1 MYRTHILTVIL
12 TLMFF
17 AGCDKS
23 STGPS
28 ENYTIDDIVGTWD
41 MVSNN
46 MNMNMTIDFS
56 TAFTYMFDEQNCS
69 LMGGAYDDQDGCILS
84 DDMISTVAPLTC
96 EQMEGQLS
104 NNICTSS
111 QSEEICCQELSQ
123 TITITSDG
131 NLTMVTSD
139 TDGEET
145 STGTISIDGTDI
157 TWIIDNS
164 PEMMGT
170 LSISG
175 DNIVTFTFIIDN
187 VLEELI
193 ADDEAD
199 ESFIDAEAAGAISIT
214 ATVSMVMQKSN
225 N

>member
-1 MYRTHILTVIL
+1 MKKILLL
-12 TLMFF
+12 TLLIV
-17 AGCDKS
+17 GCDKS
-23 STGPS
+23 STGPTD
-28 ENYTIDDIVGTWD
+28 NYTIDDIVGTWD

-46 MNMNMTIDFS
+46 MHMNMTIDFS
-56 TAFTYMFDEQNCS
+56 TAFTYMFDEQNCP
-69 LMGGAYDDQDGCILS
+69 MIGGTYDDQDGCILS
-84 DDMISTVAPLTC
+84 DDMESTLASLTC

-131 NLTMVTSD
+131 NITMVTID

-157 TWIIDNS
+157 TWIMDDYQEIT
-164 PEMMGT
+164 GT

-175 DNIVTFTFIIDN
+175 DNIVTITFIIDN
-187 VLEELI
+187 ALEELI

-214 ATVSMVMQKSN
+214 ATVSMVMEKSN
-225 N
+225 S

>member
-56 TAFTYMFDEQNCS
+56 TAFTYMLDEQNCP
-69 LMGGAYDDQDGCILS
+69 MIGGAYDDQDGCILS
-84 DDMISTVAPLTC
+84 DDMISTLASPTC

-131 NLTMVTSD
+131 NLTMVTID

-157 TWIIDNS
+157 TWIMNDF
-164 PEMMGT
+164 PEMTGT

-187 VLEELI
+187 ALEELI

-225 N
+225 S

>member
-1 MYRTHILTVIL
+1 MHRTHILTVIL

-56 TAFTYMFDEQNCS
+56 TAFTYMLDEQNCP
-69 LMGGAYDDQDGCILS
+69 MIGGAYDDQDGCILS
-84 DDMISTVAPLTC
+84 DDMISTLASPTC

-104 NNICTSS
+104 NNICISS

-131 NLTMVTSD
+131 NLTMVTID

-157 TWIIDNS
+157 TWIMNDF
-164 PEMMGT
+164 PEMTGT
-170 LSISG
+170 LSI
-175 DNIVTFTFIIDN
+175 
-187 VLEELI
+187 
-193 ADDEAD
+193 
-199 ESFIDAEAAGAISIT
+199 
-214 ATVSMVMQKSN
+214 
-225 N
+225 

>member
-1 MYRTHILTVIL
+1 MHRTHILTVIL

-69 LMGGAYDDQDGCILS
+69 MMGGTYDDQDGCILS
-84 DDMISTVAPLTC
+84 DDMESTLASLTC

-131 NLTMVTSD
+131 NLTMVTID

-187 VLEELI
+187 ALEELI

-225 N
+225 S

>member
-1 MYRTHILTVIL
+1 MKKILLL
-12 TLMFF
+12 TLLIV
-17 AGCDKS
+17 GCDKS
-23 STGPS
+23 STAPTD
-28 ENYTIDDIVGTWD
+28 NYTIDDIVGTWD
-41 MVSNN
+41 MVSND

-69 LMGGAYDDQDGCILS
+69 MMGGTYDDQDGCILS
-84 DDMISTVAPLTC
+84 DDMESTLASLTC

-131 NLTMVTSD
+131 NLTMVTID

-157 TWIIDNS
+157 TWIMNDS
-164 PEMMGT
+164 PEMTGT

-187 VLEELI
+187 ALEELI

-225 N
+225 S

>member
-1 MYRTHILTVIL
+1 MKKILLL
-12 TLMFF
+12 TLLIV
-17 AGCDKS
+17 GCDKS
-23 STGPS
+23 STGLTD
-28 ENYTIDDIVGTWD
+28 NYTIDDIVGTWD
-41 MVSNN
+41 MVSNDL
-46 MNMNMTIDFS
+46 NMNMTIDFS

-131 NLTMVTSD
+131 NLTMVTID

-157 TWIIDNS
+157 TWIMNDS
-164 PEMMGT
+164 PEMTGT

-187 VLEELI
+187 ALEELI

-225 N
+225 S

>member
-1 MYRTHILTVIL
+1 MHRTHILTVIL

-46 MNMNMTIDFS
+46 MNMNMTIDFN
-56 TAFTYMFDEQNCS
+56 TAFTYMFDEQTCP
-69 LMGGAYDDQDGCILS
+69 MIGGTYDDQDGCILS
-84 DDMISTVAPLTC
+84 DDMISTLASLTC

-131 NLTMVTSD
+131 NLTMVTID
-139 TDGEET
+139 TEGEET

-157 TWIIDNS
+157 TWIMNDS
-164 PEMMGT
+164 PEMTGT

-187 VLEELI
+187 ALEELI

-199 ESFIDAEAAGAISIT
+199 ESFIDAAAAGAISIT

-225 N
+225 S

>member
-1 MYRTHILTVIL
+1 MKKILLL
-12 TLMFF
+12 TLLIV
-17 AGCDKS
+17 GCDKS
-23 STGPS
+23 STAPTD
-28 ENYTIDDIVGTWD
+28 NYTIDDIVGTWD
-41 MVSNN
+41 MVSNDL
-46 MNMNMTIDFS
+46 NMNMTIDFS

-131 NLTMVTSD
+131 NLTMVTID

-157 TWIIDNS
+157 TWIMNDS
-164 PEMMGT
+164 PEMTGT

-187 VLEELI
+187 ALEELI

-225 N
+225 S